1 MQGIMCLGTAPTKKH
16 IDISFSSVNFIA
28 YFLVFI
34 LQLTK
39 KPALVKQRGEEGREG
54 KKGKTGCGNQACN
67 PAIAETPAGR
77 SHVPTLLGRQREVNA
92 WVTQEAPLSEVRIC
106 EEGSRQ
112 QLSYDCLPG
121 TGLNPQCGVS
131 SLIEAIPLVLLNLFY
146 IPPG

>member
-1 MQGIMCLGTAPTKKH
+1 MFGNRPHIKH

-28 YFLVFI
+28 YFFGIYLAI
-34 LQLTK
+34 NK
-39 KPALVKQRGEEGREG
+39 KKTALVKQRGEEGREG

-67 PAIAETPAGR
+67 PATGETPAGR

-106 EEGSRQ
+106 EEGSRL

-131 SLIEAIPLVLLNLFY
+131 SLIEAIPLFLLNLFY